1 MKIFAVILFAASTI
15 TINAM
20 QQPPQHSP
28 GRDSKDKAPAHSPRE
43 GRDKLTDSQ
52 HTRRSSKGFSILTR
66 GGSSSPTPSPTSSH
80 IERRP
85 TSVSP
90 DKAPEAKKGSDIR
103 RASIIEHSL
112 GAFAGPGL
120 TEEELQKKL
129 DEAKRKLPFAR
140 DEGDSL
146 LKEILETKMYTASSA
161 RHEAAV
167 ALFASAKA
175 QVDIAI
181 ENVKAFELYKNPTE
195 VKLALLAVLRARN
208 LASYAIAKKICARNP
223 LKYDDWCKFEE
234 ENDPAKIELDKK
246 IEAFFNTKAITEEMK
261 TREVPKLSQIQP

>member
-1 MKIFAVILFAASTI
+1 
-15 TINAM
+15 M

-28 GRDSKDKAPAHSPRE
+28 GHDGKDKAAAHSPRE

-52 HTRRSSKGFSILTR
+52 HTRRSSKGFNILNRT
-66 GGSSSPTPSPTSSH
+66 GASSPNASPSSSH

-90 DKAPEAKKGSDIR
+90 DKPEGKRGSDIR
-103 RASIIEHSL
+103 RASIVEHSV
-112 GAFAGPGL
+112 GAFAAPGL
-120 TEEELQKKL
+120 TEEEMQKKL
-129 DEAKRKLPFAR
+129 EEAKRKLSFAR

-161 RHEAAV
+161 RHEAAL

-181 ENVKAFELYKNPTE
+181 ENVQAFELYKNPTE

-208 LASYAIAKKICARNP
+208 LASYAIAKKICALNP
-223 LKYDDWCKFEE
+223 RKYDDWCRFEE
-234 ENDPAKIELDKK
+234 ENDAAKTELDKK
-246 IEAFFNTKAITEEMK
+246 IAAFFSTKAITEEMK
-261 TREVPKLSQIQP
+261 TRDLPKLLPSQP